1 MLIRIKGCLP
11 TISILAGMGETDSE
25 PQIPESGAKL
35 VQVKAEDDCKAECID
50 DAAKVY
56 DFDEEAVEFFDQ
68 MEETR
73 TSRLSVTGSLA
84 YT

>member
-1 MLIRIKGCLP
+1 
-11 TISILAGMGETDSE
+11 MGETDSE
-25 PQIPESGAKL
+25 PQIPESGAEL

-50 DAAKVY
+50 DASKVY
-56 DFDEEAVEFFDQ
+56 DFDDEAVESFNQ